1 MRVIT
6 ALSITLLFLLFQTPI
21 YADKGDFEKVSL
33 QLFWKHQFEF
43 AGYYIA
49 KEKGF
54 YKEQN
59 LNVVIKEFDFNIDVV
74 NDVKKNI
81 STFGIGNPSL
91 ILDQSKNNNF
101 VMLDAILQ
109 SSPAVLVSLK
119 SSNIKDFKDF
129 KNKSIMISNDAAGT
143 ASLVS
148 MLKSN
153 NISLEKDMKKQ
164 AHSFNI
170 NDLIDGNTDIM
181 TVFSSNEL
189 YELDKLGIEYNTFD
203 PKDHSFDFYDV
214 ILFTKQNTLT
224 KNREMVENFKK
235 ASLKGWIYAFDNIE
249 ETTDLILKKY
259 NTQNKTKDALI
270 YEAKVLKKLAYKDS
284 ANLGDIDKNKI
295 QRIFDI
301 YNLMGLTKNKIDIDK
316 FVYKPIDKIDTF
328 TNDEKVYLKN
338 NKLIKM
344 CNNHDVEPLEFAY
357 NDNQNDMR
365 GISIDTLKIIEQ
377 QVGIKFIN
385 VPTKNWK
392 ESLKFLKEKKCD
404 ILPAA
409 AKNNKR
415 TKYAN
420 FTKHYLEFPLAILT
434 HKDKGFISTLD
445 SIIEQRFSRRENSGM
460 INILKEKYPL
470 LKVIKTKSSL
480 ESLKSIS
487 NGSADFTIDIIPVV
501 STLMSQYIMEDI
513 HIAGYTNMVYKLSI
527 AVRDDDVLLLNILNK
542 SLNHISKK
550 QHADIYKKWVTPIV
564 KENVID
570 YTLLLQVLF
579 IVFLLILA
587 MVSKHFTLKKL
598 NLKLKKE
605 VEKKTKDLQDINKNL
620 EELVDKKTK
629 KLFQSEE
636 TFRILFDTAPIFID
650 SFDKDGKCV
659 LWNKECQKVF
669 GWSIDDINNSSNPL
683 ELFYPDPII
692 QKKAIDTIINEPE
705 KVFRQWKP
713 LNNKGEILTTM
724 WAHIYLPNGEIINIG
739 YDITE
744 IKQKEKLFIQQSKLA
759 SMGEMIGNIAHQWRQ
774 PLSVISTASSG
785 LQLQKEHDILTDKI
799 FDNTC
804 NTINKNA
811 QYLSK
816 TIDNFSNYVKGDL
829 EIVEFNLNEKNNNF
843 LELVDT
849 NIKKY
854 DIDVILNTDNDL
866 NIKGYPNQLI
876 ECFIIIFD
884 NAKDALVQNNEQKN
898 RYIFIDQKIIENNI
912 IITFKDN
919 GDGIKDEIIHKIF
932 EPYFTTKH
940 QAQGTGLGL
949 NICYNSIVNNMH
961 GSLDVENIEYL
972 YNDEKQ
978 RGTKF
983 TITIPTKLEA

>member
-6 ALSITLLFLLFQTPI
+6 ALKITLLFLLFQTHI
-21 YADKGDFEKVSL
+21 FADKGDLEKVSL

-54 YKEQN
+54 YKDKN

-91 ILDQSKNNNF
+91 ILEQSKNKNF

-119 SSNIKDFKDF
+119 SSNIKEFKDF

-164 AHSFNI
+164 VHSFNI

-189 YELDKLGIEYNTFD
+189 YELDKLGIKYNTFD
-203 PKDHSFDFYDV
+203 PKDSSFDFYDV
-214 ILFTKQNTLT
+214 ILFTKQSTLI

-235 ASLKGWIYAFDNIE
+235 ASLKGWKYAFENIE
-249 ETTDLILKKY
+249 ETADIIIKKY

-270 YEAKVLKKLAYKDS
+270 YEGKVLKELAYKDTK
-284 ANLGDIDKNKI
+284 NLGDIDKNKI
-295 QRIFDI
+295 QRIYDI
-301 YNLMGLTKNKIDIDK
+301 YNLMGLTKDKIDIDK
-316 FVYKPIDKIDTF
+316 FVYKPIYKIDTL
-328 TNDEKVYLKN
+328 TIDETKYIKKN
-338 NKLIKM
+338 NIIKM
-344 CNNHDVEPLEFAY
+344 CNNQNAEPLEFAF
-357 NDNQNDMR
+357 NGNQSDMR
-365 GISIDTLKIIEQ
+365 GISIDTLKLIEKQ
-377 QVGIKFIN
+377 LDIKFVNI
-385 VPTKNWK
+385 PTKNWK
-392 ESLKFLKEKKCD
+392 ESQQFLKDKKCD
-404 ILPAA
+404 ILPSAT
-409 AKNNKR
+409 KNQKR
-415 TKYAN
+415 AKYAN
-420 FTKHYLEFPLAILT
+420 FTKSYLEFPLAILMQ
-434 HKDKGFISTLD
+434 KDKGFVPNLESLLNKKMVM
-445 SIIEQRFSRRENSGM
+445 REGSGM
-460 INILKEKYPL
+460 IKTLHNKYPNL
-470 LKVIKTKSSL
+470 EIIETKNPKDSL
-480 ESLKSIS
+480 QYLREGK
-487 NGSADFTIDIIPVV
+487 ADFTIDIIPIA
-501 STLMSQYIMEDI
+501 SNIMSKYLIEDI
-513 HIAGYTNMVYKLSI
+513 HIAGYTNMIHKLSI
-527 AVRDDDVLLLNILNK
+527 AVRNDNILLLNILNK
-542 SLNHISKK
+542 SLDKITQN
-550 QHADIYKKWVTPIV
+550 QHNLIYKKWVTPIV
-564 KENVID
+564 KENVVD

-598 NLKLKKE
+598 NLKLKQE

-620 EELVDKKTK
+620 EILVDKKTK
-629 KLFQSEE
+629 KLLQSEE
-636 TFRILFDTAPIFID
+636 TFRILFDTAPIFMD

-669 GWSIDDINNSSNPL
+669 GWTIDDINNSSNPL

-705 KVFRQWKP
+705 NVFRQWNP

-739 YDITE
+739 YDITQ

-785 LQLQKEHDILTDKI
+785 MQIQKEHNMLTDEN
-799 FDNTC
+799 FEETC
-804 NTINKNA
+804 NAINKNA
-811 QYLSK
+811 QFLSK
-816 TIDNFSNYVKGDL
+816 TIDNFRDYVQGDL
-829 EIVEFNLNEKNNNF
+829 DVINFSLNEKNNNF

-854 DIDVILNTDNDL
+854 DIDVILDIDNNL

-884 NAKDALVQNNEQKN
+884 NAKDALVQNNKQNN
-898 RYIFIDQKIIENNI
+898 RYIFIKQEIVENNI

-919 GDGIKDEIIHKIF
+919 GGGIDDEIIHKIF

-949 NICYNSIVNNMH
+949 NICYNSIVNSMH
-961 GSLDVENIEYL
+961 GSIDIKNIDYL
-972 YNDEKQ
+972 YNEEQQ
-978 RGTKF
+978 RGAKF
-983 TITIPTKLEA
+983 TITIPSKLEA